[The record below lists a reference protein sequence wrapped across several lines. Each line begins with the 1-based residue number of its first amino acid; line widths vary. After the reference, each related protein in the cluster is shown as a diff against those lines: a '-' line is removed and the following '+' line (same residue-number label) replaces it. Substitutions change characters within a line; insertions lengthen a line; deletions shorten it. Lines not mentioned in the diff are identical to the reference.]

1 MPCIICD
8 EFDLKTKTGWVKKIL
23 ITDNTNKTIFYG
35 EFDLNNLD
43 LLRLMKRYCKRVYN
57 KYMKELQQN
66 DQAKRK
72 EKK

>member
-8 EFDLKTKTGWVKKIL
+8 EFDFKTKTGWVKKIL
-23 ITDNTNKTIFYG
+23 ITDNTGKTIFYG
-35 EFDLNNLD
+35 KFDLNNLD
-43 LLRLMKRYCKRVYN
+43 LLWLMKRYCKRVYDT
-57 KYMKELQQN
+57 YMKEFQQN